1 MATLPRCCFAAGQT
15 PPEGGTSVLLV
26 RTEFTN
32 TQGVYD
38 PIGADC
44 RGYPQWRRRE
54 GGRPFIYKF
63 SKDWTIG
70 PLLGREE
77 HFDSVDGE
85 DTRSPLEVADWTKE
99 ESEVFIF
106 ELTDVSTG
114 DAPQVISV
122 SSNFRNLA
130 GGYVRMAKD
139 FDGYPAYL
147 NKEQHKYLFHSRV
160 KGAWQISDKL
170 SLRESAYCECKS
182 DLVDV
187 ASLSWESSKV
197 KHVEEIT
204 WLNLPSDSGFV
215 DTGFPADHSSLGD
228 AFIDKYP
235 AYANPESVEWVRA
248 PQLGRDEKRHLFG
261 EVHPSDIFQGKIGNC
276 ALISAISCVAEFP
289 NAIQDLIKPADIA
302 HDGQYTVKLYDV
314 QLGSWVD
321 TLIDDLLPC
330 ESRAFWERYARPLFA
345 YVKGVCIWPMIIEK
359 AVAKMC
365 GSYAALNWGS
375 ICWAW
380 QALTGCEQQNMY
392 IREPM
397 GTWALFEMN
406 VAEQRLKMQSGERL
420 ATPFYCTGV
429 RVDGDQLWAAVHRLS
444 TANFLVGAHI
454 VSADEVR
461 REDGLVAGHSYS
473 VISTCECKGFCLIK
487 LRNPWGK
494 SEWNGAWCDD
504 DAMWQEHEEV
514 AEKLD
519 PDNLAEG
526 CFWME
531 WSDFVSSFNAIS
543 VAGRAMPHP
552 RSQGQ
557 AQETSSKRGITL
569 GETSLTSSRSKRNPT
584 ASALVTSNCEGMPC
598 KIS

>member
-1 MATLPRCCFAAGQT
+1 MALPRCCFAAGQL
-15 PPEGGTSVLLV
+15 PPGGDNVLLV

-54 GGRPFIYKF
+54 GRPFLYKF
-63 SKDWTIG
+63 SGKDWTIG
-70 PLLGREE
+70 PQLGEEE
-77 HFDSVDGE
+77 HFDCVDGE
-85 DTRSPLEVADWTKE
+85 DTRSPLEVPDWTDE
-99 ESEVFIF
+99 QGDVFIF
-106 ELTDVSTG
+106 EMTDVSTD
-114 DAPQVISV
+114 DAPQVLSV

-139 FDGYPAYL
+139 FDGYPAYH
-147 NKEQHKYLFHSRV
+147 NEEQHQYLFHIRV
-160 KGAWQISDKL
+160 IGAWRISDEL
-170 SLRESAYCECKS
+170 SLDGNVYCECKS

-187 ASLSWESSKV
+187 VNISWENSKV
-197 KHVEEIT
+197 KRVEEVT

-215 DTGFPADHSSLGD
+215 DTGFPADRSSLGD
-228 AFIDKYP
+228 SFIKQYP
-235 AYANPESVEWVRA
+235 EYADPTRVEWVRA
-248 PQLGRDEKRHLFG
+248 PQLSRDEKRYLFG

-289 NAIQDLIKPADIA
+289 NAIQDLIHPKDIA

-330 ESRAFWERYARPLFA
+330 ETRAFWERYARPLFA
-345 YVKGVCIWPMIIEK
+345 YVKGACIWPMIIEK

-365 GSYAALNWGS
+365 GSYAALSWGS
-375 ICWAW
+375 LCWAW

-392 IREPM
+392 VREPA
-397 GTWALFEMN
+397 GTWALFELN
-406 VAEQRLKMQSGERL
+406 VAEQRSKMQSGERL
-420 ATPFYCTGV
+420 AAPFYCTGK
-429 RVDGDQLWAAVHRLS
+429 RLDSDQLWAELHRLS
-444 TANFLVGAHI
+444 AANFLIGSHI
-454 VSADEVR
+454 VSSEEVR
-461 REDGLVAGHSYS
+461 RDDGLVAGHSYS
-473 VISTCECKGFCLIK
+473 VMSTCECNGFCLIK

-494 SEWNGAWCDD
+494 SQWNGAWCDD
-504 DAMWQEHEEV
+504 DDMWQEHEEV

-531 WSDFVSSFNAIS
+531 WNDFVASFNAVSI
-543 VAGRAMPHP
+543 AGHAMPHL

-557 AQETSSKRGITL
+557 AQEASSKRGITL
-569 GETSLTSSRSKRNPT
+569 GATSLTSSRSKRNST
-584 ASALVTSNCEGMPC
+584 ASALVTSHCEAMSC
-598 KIS
+598 RVS